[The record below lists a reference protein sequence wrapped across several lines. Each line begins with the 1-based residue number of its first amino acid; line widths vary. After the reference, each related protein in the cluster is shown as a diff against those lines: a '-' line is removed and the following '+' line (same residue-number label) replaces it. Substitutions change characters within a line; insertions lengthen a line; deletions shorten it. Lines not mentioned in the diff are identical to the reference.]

1 MPHYC
6 IPDSRNSFDI
16 QSPAGETGTVK
27 KLPIGIQTFSEIIR
41 ADYLYIDKTKW
52 ILNLLNTGKY
62 LFLSRPRRF
71 GKSLLISTLDSIFK
85 GKKELFSGLY
95 IEDRIE
101 WKEYPV
107 IRIDLSTCQTDT
119 PQNLET
125 SLKEALKFIA
135 DSYSISLESP
145 LYTGQFKELIR
156 KLSLKERTV
165 ILIDEYDKPI
175 VDHLTNSEL
184 VREMRDVLKNF
195 YSVIKGSDE
204 FIKFVFITGV
214 SKFSQVSIFS
224 GLNNIKDISFSPEFA
239 SLLGYTQTEL
249 ETCFADRI
257 LSVAE
262 KNALS
267 RQTVLD
273 RLRYWYNGY
282 SWDGINR
289 VYNPYSIL
297 NFFDRGEFQNFWFE
311 TGTPSFL
318 VNYIQ
323 ANRVSLPEMEKKEV
337 SESVFSAGTPENV
350 QFESLLLQTGYL
362 TVAEIIRSEEGR
374 FFILDYP
381 NEEVRRS
388 FLSHIT
394 AMFLENRK
402 SVSEV
407 EPLVYHLRNSLLN
420 ADLNKF
426 ILKLRSLF
434 SSIPYNLHMDA
445 EAYYH
450 SLFYMILKLIGCNIN
465 LEVLS
470 SEGRADG
477 ILEFSDKIYVI
488 ELKLDKPENAI
499 RQIRNKK
506 YHEPYLGSGK
516 KVYLL
521 GIGYLNRETEY
532 ILEEAQEE

>member
-1 MPHYC
+1 M
-6 IPDSRNSFDI
+6 
-16 QSPAGETGTVK
+16 K
-27 KLPIGIQTFSEIIR
+27 KLPIGIQTFSRLIEEN
-41 ADYLYIDKTKW
+41 YLYIDKTKD
-52 ILNLLNTGKY
+52 LQKLLGAGNY

-71 GKSLLISTLDSIFK
+71 GKSLLISTLDSIFR

-95 IEDRIE
+95 IEDRID

-119 PQNLET
+119 AQNLET

-135 DSYSISLESP
+135 DSYSVSLESP

-156 KLSLKERTV
+156 KLSLKDRVV

-175 VDHLTNSEL
+175 VDHFTNSEQTL
-184 VREMRDVLKNF
+184 EMKDILKNF
-195 YSVIKGSDE
+195 YSIIKGSDE

-297 NFFDRGEFQNFWFE
+297 NFFDRGEFQNFWLE

-318 VNYIQ
+318 I
-323 ANRVSLPEMEKKEV
+323 RHIILIFKSLCAYCK
-337 SESVFSAGTPENV
+337 
-350 QFESLLLQTGYL
+350 FE
-362 TVAEIIRSEEGR
+362 
-374 FFILDYP
+374 
-381 NEEVRRS
+381 
-388 FLSHIT
+388 
-394 AMFLENRK
+394 
-402 SVSEV
+402 
-407 EPLVYHLRNSLLN
+407 
-420 ADLNKF
+420 
-426 ILKLRSLF
+426 
-434 SSIPYNLHMDA
+434 
-445 EAYYH
+445 
-450 SLFYMILKLIGCNIN
+450 
-465 LEVLS
+465 
-470 SEGRADG
+470 
-477 ILEFSDKIYVI
+477 
-488 ELKLDKPENAI
+488 
-499 RQIRNKK
+499 
-506 YHEPYLGSGK
+506 
-516 KVYLL
+516 
-521 GIGYLNRETEY
+521 
-532 ILEEAQEE
+532 